1 MKHVGV
7 WAIVVAAT
15 AALTAGAAVG
25 QDKYTLGMSGAT

>member
-7 WAIVVAAT
+7 WAIVVAT